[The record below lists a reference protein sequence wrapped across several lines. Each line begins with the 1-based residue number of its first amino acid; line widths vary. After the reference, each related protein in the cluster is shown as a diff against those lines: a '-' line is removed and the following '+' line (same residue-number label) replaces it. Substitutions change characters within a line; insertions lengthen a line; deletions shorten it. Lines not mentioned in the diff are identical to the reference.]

1 MLGEAIGRKSE
12 RAFIYRFLDDVPGG
26 PASLLVLGEAGIGKT
41 TLWKDALVEAG
52 RRAYITLVC
61 RPVEAEARLSYAS
74 LGDLLGGVLDR
85 TLPSLPEPQRHA
97 LELALL
103 RAPVSGRGPDQ
114 RAVSVA
120 VAGVLRMLASESPVL
135 VAVDEVRWLD
145 RPSAT
150 VLRFVMRRVEG
161 EPIGILATARGAGP
175 DDDAFDL
182 SRSWP
187 ESRLRTLV
195 VGPLDVD
202 AIDEIVRARLDA
214 RLERSTLL
222 RLHRAAGG
230 NPFYALEIA
239 RALVVHGIELQPGG
253 NLPVPKSLR
262 DLLSQRLA
270 RVGTEAR
277 DSLRI
282 VALLDHPTISLVERA
297 LGSAGRQTALDRAVS
312 AGVVLV
318 EDEAV
323 RFTHPLFASVVEE
336 ETPPDLRRRLHR
348 RLAKLVSD
356 AEERARH
363 LALATE
369 QPSAAAAAAL
379 DEGAERALSRGAP
392 DAAAELWDLAGRLTP
407 PNDVAAVLRRAS
419 LSAEAHSRAGDVA
432 TAERLWRE
440 VVSMSSPGPERG
452 AALDKLGEVTAQA
465 RGWQGAVPIFTHA
478 LSEVGADSALRAEVE
493 CNLAYSFLFL
503 GRLREAQDHARAA
516 FDLVEDLDDAP
527 ALGEA
532 IQALGFIRFALGGG
546 TQDSFFARGITPE
559 SEAGLPLVA
568 SPSFAYAQLLKYSDR
583 LEASRARF
591 LALLAR
597 AEESGDES
605 SPPSL
610 HYHLAEL
617 ECWGGRL
624 AEASR
629 HADEAMKTGQQSG
642 ADFFL
647 AMALYSR
654 ALVDAYLGDVAR
666 ARDLA
671 TEGVSLSRRIG
682 VAWTEIQNAGVL
694 GFLALSTGDPI
705 GADRHLGE
713 ADDRMSA
720 MGVVEPGLFRIV
732 PDRIDALVAL
742 GRLDEAE
749 SRLQLFERHAVELDR
764 TWALATAARCKALQE
779 AARGDLE
786 RAAETLDRAVE
797 LHEGL
802 DQPFEAARTLLV
814 RGTVERRA
822 KRRGDARATLESARA
837 LFEGLGTRLW
847 SQAAQDELARIGG
860 RAPSR
865 WDLTGA
871 ERRVADLVAE
881 GRTNREVAAAL
892 FVSENTVRS
901 SLKSIFRKLGIR
913 SRAELAR
920 RLRDPTT
927 A

>member
-1 MLGEAIGRKSE
+1 
-12 RAFIYRFLDDVPGG
+12 
-26 PASLLVLGEAGIGKT
+26 
-41 TLWKDALVEAG
+41 
-52 RRAYITLVC
+52 
-61 RPVEAEARLSYAS
+61 
-74 LGDLLGGVLDR
+74 
-85 TLPSLPEPQRHA
+85 
-97 LELALL
+97 
-103 RAPVSGRGPDQ
+103 
-114 RAVSVA
+114 
-120 VAGVLRMLASESPVL
+120 
-135 VAVDEVRWLD
+135 
-145 RPSAT
+145 
-150 VLRFVMRRVEG
+150 MRRVEG
-161 EPIGILATARGAGP
+161 EPIGVLATARGAGP
-175 DDDAFDL
+175 DDDPFDL

-187 ESRLRTLV
+187 ESRLRKLV
-195 VGPLDVD
+195 VGPLDID
-202 AIDEIVRARLDA
+202 AIDEIVRDRLDA

-239 RALVVHGIELQPGG
+239 RALVGHGIELQPGG
-253 NLPVPKSLR
+253 HLPVPKSLR
-262 DLLSQRLA
+262 DLVSQRLA
-270 RVGTEAR
+270 KVGTAAR

-297 LGSAGRQTALDRAVS
+297 LGSARRQTALDRAVS

-318 EDEAV
+318 EDDAV
-323 RFTHPLFASVVEE
+323 RFTHPLLASVIEE

-369 QPSAAAAAAL
+369 QPSASAAAAL

-407 PNDVAAVLRRAS
+407 PNDVAALRRRSS

-478 LSEVGADSALRAEVE
+478 LSEVGADPALRAEVE

-503 GRLREAQDHARAA
+503 GRLREAEDHARAA

-605 SPPSL
+605 SLPCL

-624 AEASR
+624 ADASH
-629 HADEAMKTGQQSG
+629 HADEAMKTGQQT
-642 ADFFL
+642 ATDFYM

-654 ALVDAYLGDVAR
+654 ALVDTYLGDVAR
-666 ARDLA
+666 ARELA

-682 VAWTEIQNAGVL
+682 VASTEIQNAGVL

-749 SRLQLFERHAVELDR
+749 SRLHLFEQHAGELDR
-764 TWALATAARCKALQE
+764 TWALATAARCRALQE

-802 DQPFEAARTLLV
+802 GQPFEAARTLLV
-814 RGTVERRA
+814 KGTVERRA
-822 KRRGDARATLESARA
+822 KRRGDARATLERARA
-837 LFEGLGTRLW
+837 MFEGLGTPLW
-847 SQAAQDELARIGG
+847 SQAAQDEMARIGG

-920 RLRDPTT
+920 RLSDRTT